1 MTSVL
6 PLVASIIAVDAV
18 GFAIGASLRA
28 LREAAWPAA
37 IEIGSMALLVIVAA
51 LALGRGLGVQG
62 LFIAMLIAG
71 AVRTSMLAARFR
83 WSIRAT
89 KTELAC
95 RTI

>member
-1 MTSVL
+1 
-6 PLVASIIAVDAV
+6 
-18 GFAIGASLRA
+18 
-28 LREAAWPAA
+28 
-37 IEIGSMALLVIVAA
+37 MALLVLAAAA

-71 AVRTSMLAARFR
+71 AVRTSMLTARFR
-83 WSIRAT
+83 WCIRAT